1 MDAVELAYEEAR
13 RKFLPP
19 YDRDAKEPHK
29 VYSQRD
35 IAGDATW
42 GQVSRVTDAC
52 LAKDGD
58 LVANITSRGHWYE
71 SVQAVLRKI
80 SPDGV
85 NAKDQIKCA
94 ILMNHMIHF
103 ANRIDKNRF
112 LRGKAFEVAE
122 YMKFPVEVGTR
133 FLSLFSTPS
142 TNERGEEGFACS
154 KQTKNKCLVHIF
166 LLNLMAHGNEMKAD
180 NLVQV
185 ARDVKIEISEAVN
198 MLRAAGCTVKSSGR
212 DVWKAQLSVPLTFP
226 PPKRG
231 RGGPS

>member
-1 MDAVELAYEEAR
+1 MDPVEQAYEEAR
-13 RKFLPP
+13 RNFLPP
-19 YDRDAKEPHK
+19 YDRDAEEPHK

-35 IAGDATW
+35 IAGDAAW

-52 LAKDGD
+52 LAKDGNFVTN
-58 LVANITSRGHWYE
+58 LVSRGHWYE
-71 SVQAVLRKI
+71 SVQGVLRKI
-80 SPDGV
+80 PPDGV

-94 ILMNHMIHF
+94 ILMNHMIAF

-122 YMKFPVEVGTR
+122 HMKFPVEVGTR
-133 FLSLFSTPS
+133 FLNLFTTPS

-154 KQTKNKCLVHIF
+154 RQSKNKCLVYIF

-180 NLVQV
+180 NLVQI
-185 ARDVKIEISEAVN
+185 ARDVKIEISEAVT
-198 MLRAAGCTVKSSGR
+198 MMRATGCTVKSAGK
-212 DVWKAQLSVPLTFP
+212 DVWKTQLTVPLTFP

-231 RGGPS
+231 RGAAS